1 MIEIPIYI
9 KSINEK
15 PEQNLSQRIPKT
27 IIQTYNTNKIP
38 ELIFE
43 NIMKILRKNPEYDY
57 RLITDEEAVEIIK
70 THFDGRTLNAFQQL
84 ILGAAK
90 GDFIRYIV
98 LYLYGGV
105 YLDLDASIETD
116 LNTFIQPM
124 DEFIF
129 FINGDINLEQ
139 FCFMI
144 RPRHPIL
151 LMIIEEMVKRIENR
165 ESNIFRA
172 TGPTLFNDV
181 IYNMLNNSSI
191 YDTDKN
197 LTPQERGV
205 CYGKYNQFMGG
216 KLILRH
222 GNDVEANFQFR
233 IPNAEKM
240 IYENTGSISYFTYD
254 PSSNIHYIYKI
265 F

>member
-1 MIEIPIYI
+1 MISIPTFIQ
-9 KSINEK
+9 SQINK
-15 PEQNLSQRIPKT
+15 LPQKIPKT
-27 IIQTYNTNKIP
+27 IIQTYNTNQIP
-38 ELIFE
+38 DSVNNNLQ
-43 NIMKILRKNPEYDY
+43 NILKTNPEYDY
-57 RLITDEEAVEIIK
+57 RLITDQEGVDIIK
-70 THFDGRTLNAFQQL
+70 TNFDNRTLTAFQQL

-116 LNTFIQPM
+116 LNTFIKPM

-181 IYNMLNNSSI
+181 IYNMLNNTSI

-197 LTPQERGV
+197 LTSQERGA
-205 CYGKYNQFMGG
+205 CYGKNNQFMGG
-216 KLILRH
+216 KLVLRH
-222 GNDVEANFQFR
+222 GNDIEANFRFR

-254 PSSNIHYIYKI
+254 PSSNIHYIYKL